1 MVNRE
6 TAGLIQQQLA
16 INRLVVP
23 EGKTGECPPVVVRK
37 VFYTFLNL
45 MYEAWIIDLNFVYT
59 VYKNTPKCKI
69 SMGKNLMRREHLIIK
84 LQ

>member
-1 MVNRE
+1 MVKRE

-37 VFYTFLNL
+37 VFLHILKSDVQSMDYRLKLCVHSVQKYTK
-45 MYEAWIIDLNFVYT
+45 M
-59 VYKNTPKCKI
+59 
-69 SMGKNLMRREHLIIK
+69 
-84 LQ
+84 